1 MIRYA
6 VVGAGWISQEAFMP
20 AVAATGNSRMQA
32 IVSGNPSAARA
43 LADFHGVPEVLTYAD
58 YDALLASD
66 RIDAVY
72 IALPNSM
79 HADYTIRALRAGK
92 HVLVE
97 KPLATS
103 LSDARAMVA
112 AARLGGA
119 FLMTAY
125 RLHCEP
131 ATHAMLATLRNG
143 AIGAPRFV
151 SASFGFQLAAGN
163 HRLKPGHWGGPLQ
176 DVGIYCVNAIRHIF
190 EAEPVAVQAMTSRPA
205 QDPRFA
211 EVDESL
217 AVTMLFPGDRLA
229 QFFCSF
235 GTAVSEMIRV
245 VGTKGELLLDP
256 AFRFESVF
264 RMRVVADGQET
275 VTNFPQVDHFAGQIA
290 YFSDC
295 IQSGIEPVP
304 NGDEG
309 LADMRALLAI
319 EEAALTGSL
328 VRLAPAEFTR
338 RIDPEMSRSLELT
351 AHRLVL

>member
-1 MIRYA
+1 
-6 VVGAGWISQEAFMP
+6 MP

-32 IVSGNPSAARA
+32 IVSGNPVAAKA

-58 YDALLASD
+58 YDALIASD

-97 KPLATS
+97 KPLAST
-103 LSDARAMVA
+103 LSDAKAMVA
-112 AARLGGA
+112 AARMGGA
-119 FLMTAY
+119 LLMTAY

-131 ATHAMLATLRNG
+131 ATHSMLAAVRG
-143 AIGAPRFV
+143 GDIGEPRFI
-151 SASFGFQLAAGN
+151 SSTFGFQLAAGN

-176 DVGIYCVNAIRHIF
+176 DVGIYCLNAIRHIF

-217 AVTMLFPGDRLA
+217 AVTLHVPGDRLA

-235 GTAVSEMIRV
+235 GTAISETIRV
-245 VGTKGELLLDP
+245 VGTMGELLLDP
-256 AFRFESVF
+256 AFRFESAL
-264 RMRVVADGQET
+264 RLRVVADGQEK
-275 VTNFPQVDHFAGQIA
+275 VENFPHVDHFAGQIA

-295 IQSGIEPVP
+295 IQSSIEPVP

-319 EEAALTGSL
+319 EEAARTGMTVS
-328 VRLAPAEFTR
+328 LAPTAFTR
-338 RIDPEMSRSLELT
+338 RINSEMRRSFGMT
-351 AHRLVL
+351 THRLVL